1 MPHLVLDHS
10 ANLDDADI
18 AGLCVTLAAV
28 LRAQQADGKPV
39 YPVGGIRVRA
49 FAARDVC
56 IADGRDPSDAYLHAT
71 LKLGAGRSDATK
83 AATCNA
89 LFDAIKAH
97 LAQRFERHGLALSLE
112 VVEFSEAGTM
122 KHNNLH
128 ARLRDRAAGG

>member
-10 ANLDDADI
+10 ANLGEEADI
-18 AGLCVTLAAV
+18 GGLCTKLAAV

-49 FAARDVC
+49 LVANDYC
-56 IADGRDPSDAYLHAT
+56 IADGADPSDAYLHAT

-83 AATCNA
+83 AATCAA

-97 LAQRFERHGLALSLE
+97 FAGRFERHGLALSLE
-112 VVEFSEAGTM
+112 VTEFSEAGTL

-128 ARLRDRAAGG
+128 ARLRERR